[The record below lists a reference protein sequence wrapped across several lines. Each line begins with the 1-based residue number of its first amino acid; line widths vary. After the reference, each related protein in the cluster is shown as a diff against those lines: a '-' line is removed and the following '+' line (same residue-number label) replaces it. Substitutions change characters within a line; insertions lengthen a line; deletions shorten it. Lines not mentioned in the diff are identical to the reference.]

1 MDAVQRGTR
10 VVVNCT
16 VDRVLIEDRRA
27 TGVVARVQ
35 SDAARPL
42 TLRVRSGV
50 VVLAAG
56 ALNTPV
62 VLQRSGV
69 RGGAVG
75 RHLHLHPGTGVLG
88 IFDDET
94 RPWEGTLQA
103 VYSDQVA
110 DLDGRHYGAKLESVP
125 LHPALLALS
134 LPWQRAEQYE
144 RIIRALPH
152 LSLVGVLLR
161 DRDGGR
167 VQEQGGVGRVHYRVS
182 AYDQQHVRRGIE
194 AGVRI
199 LEAAGAREIFTTQN
213 ALISYRPGQA
223 GGVEG
228 YMAEVDRLGY
238 GPGQTVYVSFHQ
250 MGSSRMG
257 TDPARSVVGPDAQC
271 HAVKGLFVADASLFP
286 SASGVNPMVT
296 IMAMAHQASPFI
308 ARAC

>member
-1 MDAVQRGTR
+1 
-10 VVVNCT
+10 
-16 VDRVLIEDRRA
+16 
-27 TGVVARVQ
+27 
-35 SDAARPL
+35 
-42 TLRVRSGV
+42 V

-62 VLQRSGV
+62 LLQRSGV

-75 RHLHLHPGTGVLG
+75 RHLHLHPGTGVIG
-88 IFDDET
+88 IFDEET

-110 DLDGRHYGAKLESVP
+110 DLDGGHYGAKLESVP

-134 LPWQRAEQYE
+134 LPWQRADQYE

-161 DRDGGR
+161 DRDAGR
-167 VQEQGGVGRVHYRVS
+167 VQEQGGVARVQYRVS
-182 AYDQQHVRRGIE
+182 AYDQRHVRRGIE

-213 ALISYRPGQA
+213 ALISYRPGQP
-223 GGVEG
+223 GGVDG

-257 TDPARSVVGPDAQC
+257 TDPAQSVTGPDAQC

-296 IMAMAHQASPFI
+296 IMAMAHQASAFI